1 MSVCVR
7 TFTESKEGYLGC
19 DKRTFSIGPGSVPN
33 ESKRVRRGDDDNE
46 VVVDLVVMLRR
57 LSHRT
62 YSLLCLCVCVRMER
76 GSGRRCSHA
85 VVVSCVIYS

>member
-46 VVVDLVVMLRR
+46 VVVDLVVMLDAR

-62 YSLLCLCVCVRMER
+62 YSLLCSCVCVCVRMER
-76 GSGRRCSHA
+76 GSKW
-85 VVVSCVIYS
+85 